1 MGELNVQPP
10 AAANDSLFSLGLRCM
25 LRLWTV
31 RRFLLK
37 AALLGGALG
46 LIIALL
52 LPKQYASTTRLMPP
66 DRQSPSGAGA
76 LAAMLGDRAAG
87 VGADALGLRTPGAVF
102 VQVLGSRTVED
113 HLIDRFALR
122 NIYGVSLYKD
132 ARQRLTANT
141 EIYEDRKSGVISVTV
156 VAKSPPL
163 AAALA
168 KGYVDELNRLM
179 RQVDNSAAHRERVF
193 IEQRLQS
200 VRQELDRDL
209 GALGEF
215 SSRNTTIDLSE
226 QGKSMVTA
234 AATLRGQAIAAESEL
249 AGLRQIYGPDNS
261 RVRASAAKADELRR
275 QFARVSVGAGSDS
288 DGDGFPSIRKL
299 PLLAVKYSDLYR
311 NVKVEEAVFETLT
324 KQYEIAKIQEA
335 KDTPSLNV
343 LDEAD
348 VPEWKLRP
356 QRGRF
361 TVLGTL
367 LAAALASLYILAGD
381 WWNAAGDD
389 SGLKLFARTVCAG
402 VAEDFARIP
411 GLRTAAP
418 RFARWSVA
426 TPVAAERVQL
436 RSEP

>member
-1 MGELNVQPP
+1 MNVPLP
-10 AAANDSLFSLGLRCM
+10 AALNDSLYSLGLNCM
-25 LRLWTV
+25 LRLWSV

-46 LIIALL
+46 LGIALL

-66 DRQSPSGAGA
+66 DRQSPSGAAA
-76 LAAMLGDRAAG
+76 LAAMLGDRAATLG
-87 VGADALGLRTPGAVF
+87 GDALGLRTPGAVF

-113 HLIDRFALR
+113 HLIDRFGLR
-122 NIYGVSLYKD
+122 KLYGVSLYQD
-132 ARQRLTANT
+132 ARRRLAADT
-141 EIYEDRKSGVISVTV
+141 ESYEDRKSGVISVTV
-156 VAKSPPL
+156 VARSPQL

-168 KGYVDELNRLM
+168 RGYVDELNRLM
-179 RQVDNSAAHRERVF
+179 RQVDNSAAHRERLF

-200 VRQELDRDL
+200 VKQELDRDL

-234 AATLRGQAIAAESEL
+234 AAALRGQAIAAESEL
-249 AGLRQIYGPDNS
+249 AGLRQIYGPDNP
-261 RVRASAAKADELRR
+261 RVRASTAKADELRR
-275 QFARVSVGAGSDS
+275 QFARVSVGDGNSSDA
-288 DGDGFPSIRKL
+288 DGFPSIRKL

-356 QRGRF
+356 QRGLF
-361 TVLGTL
+361 AVLGTL
-367 LAAALASLYILAGD
+367 LAAASRLSVH
-381 WWNAAGDD
+381 
-389 SGLKLFARTVCAG
+389 SGSRLV
-402 VAEDFARIP
+402 
-411 GLRTAAP
+411 
-418 RFARWSVA
+418 
-426 TPVAAERVQL
+426 ERGRGQL
-436 RSEP
+436 RPEVVGASGVRRSCRGFLPRPRTESRRSRNSPAGP